1 MHPEALTRRA
11 RRHGWKVAS
20 GAGPVV
26 AVERH
31 HWRMRV
37 TFTGTAP
44 QTASIIGPDLEESR
58 PVNLRLINTLLR
70 ASPAEIAEHAAE
82 AIIGGRQDGDRART

>member
-1 MHPEALTRRA
+1 
-11 RRHGWKVAS
+11 
-20 GAGPVV
+20 
-26 AVERH
+26 
-31 HWRMRV
+31 MRV

-44 QTASIIGPDLEESR
+44 QTASIAGPDLEESR

-82 AIIGGRQDGDRART
+82 AIIGGGQDGDRART